1 METYKILTGR
11 ERLNTQRSSR
21 CRPKRIDSNVA
32 RTAGL
37 GKDSSE
43 PNKTPGSAPAEHV
56 TEAHI
61 YRHRD
66 AGIKRRGSTF
76 VIITLDNLDR
86 F

>member
-1 METYKILTGR
+1 M
-11 ERLNTQRSSR
+11 
-21 CRPKRIDSNVA
+21 DSNVA

-37 GKDSSE
+37 GKGSSE
-43 PNKTPGSAPAEHV
+43 PNKTPRSAPAEHV
-56 TEAHI
+56 TEVYV

-76 VIITLDNLDR
+76 VIITLDNLDG